1 MLLYYHKKKL
11 QQNVFFLTNTS
22 KDCQQNIC
30 VPLVEYLM
38 KYLLK
43 EPVCTIQGV
52 KDIR

>member
-1 MLLYYHKKKL
+1 MLLYYHKKNFK
-11 QQNVFFLTNTS
+11 QNVFLTNTS

-30 VPLVEYLM
+30 LPLVEYLM